1 MSATSAS
8 TRNGTVTLLTPIP
21 QGDNISE
28 REGDSIKVQSIELS
42 GGFFRDPAS
51 TSNEAVRMMVIR
63 DLQNAGASP
72 TAADI
77 LQAVGT
83 AYAPFQPID
92 FLNGNDLNKRF
103 TVVFDHLTFVD
114 PYHPTQIVDFKSNH
128 DCHVFFRDTGSTV
141 SSSGNG
147 TYFLV
152 VLSDA
157 AANSANFYFT
167 SRIRFT
173 DN

>member
-21 QGDNISE
+21 QGDDISE

-42 GGFFRDPAS
+42 GGVFRDPAS
-51 TSNEAVRMMVIR
+51 TSNEAVRVMIVR
-63 DLQNAGASP
+63 DLQNQAAAPAAS
-72 TAADI
+72 DI
-77 LQAVGT
+77 LQTVGT

-92 FLNGNDLNKRF
+92 FLNGNDINKRF
-103 TVVFDHLTFVD
+103 TIVYDELTFVD
-114 PYHPTQIVDFKSNH
+114 SYHPTSIVHMKSNH
-128 DCHVFFRDTGSTV
+128 DCHVFFRGTGSTV
-141 SSSGNG
+141 ASSGNG

-152 VLSDA
+152 VISDTA
-157 AANSANFYFT
+157 TNSANFYFT
-167 SRIRFT
+167 SRVRFT